1 MPANTDATPGL
12 TTDEAKA
19 RLAQFGPNEP
29 TTTRRHALGA
39 DVWHAFANPLV
50 LILVIAAVASAFLGD
65 VVDAGLIS
73 IIVLISAAIDVAQTH
88 RSQAAVERLRDRV
101 APTAAVRRDGEWRD
115 IHRRDLV
122 PGDVVRLSA
131 GDLIPGDARLP
142 TARDPYVQQAALPRE
157 SPPAEKEAA
166 PPPAP
171 PKPAPP

>member
-101 APTAAVRRDGEWRD
+101 APTATVRRGG
-115 IHRRDLV
+115 HCPGSHPPDLL
-122 PGDVVRLSA
+122 PRAAARLS
-131 GDLIPGDARLP
+131 
-142 TARDPYVQQAALPRE
+142 
-157 SPPAEKEAA
+157 
-166 PPPAP
+166 
-171 PKPAPP
+171 